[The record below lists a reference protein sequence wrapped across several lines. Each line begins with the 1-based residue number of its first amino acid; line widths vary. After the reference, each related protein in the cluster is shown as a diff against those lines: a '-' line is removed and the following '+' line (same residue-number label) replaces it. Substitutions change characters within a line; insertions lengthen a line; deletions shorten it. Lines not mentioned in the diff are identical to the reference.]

1 MNGQELLYMYE
12 NVATITDQMLKAA
25 LNSNWELL
33 TKLEARCTAQA
44 KLINETSEQVILADP
59 ERQQKIRIIKKILA
73 DDKQIRDLI
82 EPRMNFLSDLMR
94 AAKSKSQVTKA
105 YQLDHGRR

>member
-12 NVATITDQMLKAA
+12 NVASITDQMLKAA

-44 KLINETSEQVILADP
+44 KLIHDSGEQVVLADP
-59 ERQQKIRIIKKILA
+59 ERQEKIRIIKKILA

-82 EPRMNFLSDLMR
+82 QPRMNFLSELMR
-94 AAKSKSQVTKA
+94 SAKSQRQVTKA